1 LLINHGHQVL
11 YGTLQ
16 DIQTQFASQDVLVTS
31 LSPLPETI
39 VGVKDIRQVNGRD
52 LLVLAEETQPNQVLK
67 QLINQGIEITA
78 FEIAIPPLN
87 EIFIQVVKKQAEEQD
102 A

>member
-1 LLINHGHQVL
+1 
-11 YGTLQ
+11 
-16 DIQTQFASQDVLVTS
+16 
-31 LSPLPETI
+31 
-39 VGVKDIRQVNGRD
+39 